1 MHYAPEARLPLV
13 RVLALFL
20 AGTFLED
27 AAAVFRGVVLAL
39 ALAVILAFAFAG
51 TGAGRSP
58 G

>member
-1 MHYAPEARLPLV
+1 MHYAPEARLPVL

-20 AGTFLED
+20 AGAFLED
-27 AAAVFRGVVLAL
+27 AAAVFRGVALAL
-39 ALAVILAFAFAG
+39 ALAVILAFAG